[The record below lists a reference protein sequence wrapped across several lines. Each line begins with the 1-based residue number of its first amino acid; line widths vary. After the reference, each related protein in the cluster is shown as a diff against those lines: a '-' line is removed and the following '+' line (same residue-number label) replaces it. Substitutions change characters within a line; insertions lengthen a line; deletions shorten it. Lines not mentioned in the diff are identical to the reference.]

1 MTSFWPAIL
10 YSYEFTYL
18 HLTHRTKLSELTN
31 ELTALQ
37 IDTLCRSLDQSI
49 SPLTDL
55 TTLFAD
61 HSLAPW
67 SWSSPLVSL
76 EPKKYT

>member
-37 IDTLCRSLDQSI
+37 IDTLCRSLDQAI
-49 SPLTDL
+49 IPLTDL
-55 TTLFAD
+55 TTVFAD
-61 HSLAPW
+61 HSLFLGRGPRRA
-67 SWSSPLVSL
+67 SL
-76 EPKKYT
+76 KPKKYT